1 MMILSLSR
9 NLIIRY
15 CGHFL
20 EAKLTKSQA
29 KQIAASLN
37 MVKKLLLAL
46 STQVQCGKTLDR
58 TSANTLGRR
67 LCELGDNFNY

>member
-37 MVKKLLLAL
+37 MVKKLSLAL
-46 STQVQCGKTLDR
+46 STQVRLVARHWDR

-67 LCELGDNFNY
+67 L